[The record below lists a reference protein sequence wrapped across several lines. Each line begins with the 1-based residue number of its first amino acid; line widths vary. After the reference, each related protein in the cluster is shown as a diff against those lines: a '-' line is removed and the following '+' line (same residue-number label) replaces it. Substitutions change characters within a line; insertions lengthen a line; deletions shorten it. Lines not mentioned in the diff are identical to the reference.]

1 MDGKL
6 SSRQIERL
14 KPKEKR
20 YTIADGSGLAL
31 RVHPSGVK
39 SWVLRYSRQG
49 RVKDISLGHWPE
61 VSLMAARARA
71 RTEKKS
77 LGIKPPDGF
86 TLNDAFRLWKGL
98 KKGKIVSYEA
108 EKRMIESYLIAEL
121 GNRQLDEL
129 TAPAVIEHMKK
140 IEKRG
145 IQATVKRLIMR
156 LREML
161 NLAVCAGYIDAN
173 PCASVSKLFAP
184 PKVTPM
190 LSVAWTQLPEVMQI
204 VKDSDAPERTKRL
217 FKIQLLLMLRPN
229 EAAGLKWAWFNA
241 DRTVLT
247 IPSECMKNGKDHRVP
262 VPAYAAQIL
271 AAQKKMTGR
280 SKFVFPSRIAGQA
293 VSSQTV
299 AKFLAKTPLRG
310 RLVAH
315 GLRSLARS
323 WLADHAAPYEVAE
336 LCLAHTVGSQV
347 SRAYQRSDMIEK
359 RRQFMDA
366 WSLFVSR
373 CA

>member
-1 MDGKL
+1 MNGKL

-20 YTIADGSGLAL
+20 FTIADGSGLAL

-71 RTEKKS
+71 RAEKKS
-77 LGIKPPDGF
+77 LGIKPPEGF

-98 KKGKIVSYEA
+98 KKGKIVSYDA
-108 EKRMIESYLIAEL
+108 EKRMIESYIIAEL
-121 GNRQLDEL
+121 GGRQLDEL
-129 TAPAVIEHMKK
+129 TAPVVIEHMKR

-190 LSVAWTQLPEVMQI
+190 LSVSWTQLPEVMQI
-204 VKDSDAPERTKRL
+204 VNDSDAPERTKRL

-229 EAAGLKWAWFNA
+229 EAAGLRWAWFNA
-241 DRTVLT
+241 NRTVLI
-247 IPSECMKNGKDHRVP
+247 IPGECMKNGKDHRVP

-271 AAQKKMTGR
+271 AAQKRTTGR

-293 VSSQTV
+293 LSSQTV

-366 WSLFVSR
+366 WSLFVSQ